1 MQLTTMGI
9 VVREVK
15 TGENDRI
22 ISILTPQYGIISA
35 AAKGSLRLK
44 SKLFSSTGLFCYSEF
59 NLEDGYTIYRVKEAE
74 VKEVFYGIRQSI
86 EGMAL
91 AMYCAELACVFS
103 PDGEDAQEVMRLL
116 LNSFYFIS
124 EGKRPLLQ
132 IKSIFQLKVLC
143 LSGLM
148 PSLVACDE
156 CSAYDG
162 MPFYFNVS
170 AGNLLCQNCAEKAGD
185 TPNLSPAALAAMR
198 HILFA
203 EDDKLFN
210 FTITSPATEQLDFVT
225 TAYTCHCV
233 DRPLRSLEFL
243 QGVL

>member
-15 TGENDRI
+15 TGESDRI
-22 ISILTPQYGIISA
+22 ISILTPEYGIISA

-59 NLEDGYTIYRVKEAE
+59 NLEDGYTMYRVKEAE
-74 VKEVFYGIRQSI
+74 IREVFYGIRQSI

-124 EGKRPLLQ
+124 QGKRPLLQ

-143 LSGLM
+143 LSGFM
-148 PSLVACDE
+148 PSLIACE
-156 CSAYDG
+156 GCSVYDG
-162 MPFYFNVS
+162 MPFYFNI
-170 AGNLLCQNCAEKAGD
+170 AQGNLLCQSCAEKGNQI
-185 TPNLSPAALAAMR
+185 PNLCPSALSAMR
-198 HILFA
+198 HIVFA
-203 EDDKLFN
+203 QDEKLFN
-210 FTITSPATEQLDFVT
+210 FIITSPAIEQLDFVAT
-225 TAYTCHCV
+225 SYTCHCV